1 MKSPKNKTIDFSLEE
16 GETYLARCISPE
28 NPVSIGEIIDRTIC
42 GDMLRAAK
50 LLPEHFVDLLVAD
63 PFYNLSKDFHGV
75 KFGRTENEAY
85 EAYTRG
91 WIEAV
96 FPLLKPT
103 ASVYV
108 CCDWKSGMVIGRVLE
123 DYFSV
128 RNRIT
133 WQREKGRGAAA
144 NWKNGLED
152 IWFATVS
159 DRYTFHLDAVK
170 VRRKVMAPYRE
181 KGLPKDWEETESGN
195 FRNTCPSNFWDDI
208 SIPYWSMPC
217 LLYTSPSPRD

>member
-1 MKSPKNKTIDFSLEE
+1 MTAS
-16 GETYLARCISPE
+16 
-28 NPVSIGEIIDRTIC
+28 IC
-42 GDMLRAAK
+42 GDVRAPAK

-144 NWKNGLED
+144 NWKNGWR
-152 IWFATVS
+152 I
-159 DRYTFHLDAVK
+159 
-170 VRRKVMAPYRE
+170 
-181 KGLPKDWEETESGN
+181 SGSPP
-195 FRNTCPSNFWDDI
+195 FPTAI
-208 SIPYWSMPC
+208 SSISTRSKYAGK
-217 LLYTSPSPRD
+217 